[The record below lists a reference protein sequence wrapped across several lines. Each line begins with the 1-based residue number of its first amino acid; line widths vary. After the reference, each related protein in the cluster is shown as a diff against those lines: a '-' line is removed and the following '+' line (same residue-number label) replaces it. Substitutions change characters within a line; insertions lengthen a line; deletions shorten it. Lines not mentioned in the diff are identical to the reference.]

1 MIEERR
7 AWNYNQFFYRNY
19 GIFTEEEQRRIRD
32 ARVVVV
38 GCGGIGGVVA
48 VALARMGVSH
58 LVLMDPE
65 SYEPSNMNRQIA
77 CFCETIGKNKARCI
91 EEQIHCIN
99 PEAEVT
105 VYERALVY
113 EEIEEIAKLGDVIV
127 PVMDEWPLSLMAL
140 EIIRKSKPAVMAYP
154 VGALGRVSVFMADS
168 PTVAECLVMPYGF
181 GYRKLQ
187 EYMVRPDARRLLW
200 YYVAEGQWREDWFA
214 QWVEGKLPHA
224 QICPIVWITGTLA
237 ALEVIKLV
245 SGRWKPIIAPYY
257 WYITP
262 SSARIRKFSLA
273 RKLAS
278 RLSRRKWVWE
288 RMISLSRSRT
298 VVRLFTRLI
307 D

>member
-1 MIEERR
+1 MQEQRT
-7 AWNYNQFFYRNY
+7 WNYNEFFYRNY

-32 ARVVVV
+32 ARVVVA
-38 GCGGIGGVVA
+38 GCGGIGGVLA
-48 VALARMGVSH
+48 VALARMGISH

-77 CFCETIGKNKARCI
+77 CFCENIGKNKARCI
-91 EEQIHCIN
+91 EEQIRCIN
-99 PEAEVT
+99 PEADVT

-113 EEIEEIAKLGDVIV
+113 DEIEEIAKLGDVIA
-127 PVMDEWPLSLMAL
+127 PAMDEWPLSLMAL

-154 VGALGRVSVFMADS
+154 VGALGRVSVFTADS

-181 GYRKLQ
+181 GYHELQ
-187 EYMVRPDARRLLW
+187 EYTTRPDARWLLL
-200 YYVAEGQWREDWFA
+200 YYVTEGQWREDWFA

-237 ALEVIKLV
+237 ALEIIKLV
-245 SGRWKPIIAPYY
+245 SGKWKPVISPYY

-262 SSARIRKFSLA
+262 SRARIRKFGLR

-278 RLSRRKWVWE
+278 RLSRHKALRE
-288 RMISLSRSRT
+288 QMIRLARSKAF
-298 VVRLFTRLI
+298 VRFFTRLI

>member
-1 MIEERR
+1 MEGQTKWTYEEL
-7 AWNYNQFFYRNY
+7 FYRNY

-32 ARVVVV
+32 ARIVIV
-38 GCGGIGGVVA
+38 GCGGIGGVIA
-48 VALARMGVSH
+48 VALARMGASH

-91 EEQIHCIN
+91 AEQIHCIN
-99 PEAEVT
+99 PEADVT
-105 VYERALVY
+105 VYERAMVY

-127 PVMDEWPLSLMAL
+127 PVMDEWPLSLVAL

-154 VGALGRVSVFMADS
+154 VGALGRVSVFTADS

-181 GYRKLQ
+181 GYKELQ
-187 EYMVRPDARRLLW
+187 EYTTRPDARRLLL
-200 YYVAEGQWREDWFA
+200 YYVTEGQWREDWFE
-214 QWVEGKLPHA
+214 QWVENKVPHA

-245 SGRWKPIIAPYY
+245 SGKWKPIIAPYY

-262 SSARIRKFSLA
+262 WNARIRKFGLG

-278 RLSRRKWVWE
+278 RLSRHPWLWE
-288 RMISLSRSRT
+288 RMIRLSRSRT
-298 VVRLFTRLI
+298 IVQWFTRLI